1 MTDLKPD
8 QEPKQLAHELASHF
22 PLITNASAALIPGNI
37 PTSTNTGSNFTR
49 LVTSKQVENH
59 TKGFKI
65 PNSRVEGDIPKH
77 LIKPLAKHLAIPLS
91 EIYNESF
98 VNESWPLVW
107 KVETV
112 IPIPKTLS
120 PGGFHDIRPISMT
133 TLWSKI
139 MKSFVAGFTYL
150 ETKDNWKRNQ
160 HGGKKV
166 LTIMWD
172 SILESVE
179 PRTSNG
185 SHTAVLCGV
194 DFSKSFSRCSHQEI
208 LGA

>member
-1 MTDLKPD
+1 MVWKRLDKGIKKTLDLRRRKYNEDQKKRLEEIGKTSQWYNIAKFLNMEETPARWNVTDLKPD

-120 PGGFHDIRPISMT
+120 PGVSMIS
-133 TLWSKI
+133 
-139 MKSFVAGFTYL
+139 APY
-150 ETKDNWKRNQ
+150 Q
-160 HGGKKV
+160 
-166 LTIMWD
+166 
-172 SILESVE
+172 
-179 PRTSNG
+179 
-185 SHTAVLCGV
+185 
-194 DFSKSFSRCSHQEI
+194 
-208 LGA
+208 